1 MAIFH
6 GARLLL
12 GLHGGFQP
20 CALLIG
26 EPFGFCRAVDEVKQ
40 HHDAEQQRRNRLQH
54 EHPLPTGKAE
64 QAVHLQQSGGD
75 GRTQRGGERR
85 GSHKDGGD
93 LRTFRRR
100 EPVAEIEDDAGEET
114 GFRHA
119 KRFKVGLKD
128 ERRTLCIGAI
138 DSAARGLVPA
148 LLNLFVPLHPHCDI
162 HIIEDKTINLIPKL
176 KSGWLDMIF
185 IREPQSIDASLAVR
199 FITRES
205 CVLAVPI
212 QHALAD
218 RERVAVADFQHEAM
232 IIPDRRT
239 RPHSHDLTMSLFKL
253 AGFTPHIA
261 QFAEEK
267 QTILS
272 LVAAGLGLAVV
283 PASYRTM
290 NSDSVSYIAL
300 DLPEEIK
307 GLPLSIA
314 WQKGNEDRFLR
325 EMLRLL
331 HEHQREL
338 TEKL

>member
-1 MAIFH
+1 VDINQLRCFVAVGKELHFGRAAQKMEMMPASLSRFI
-6 GARLLL
+6 RLLEEDL
-12 GLHGGFQP
+12 GVRLLNRSTRNVSLTAEG
-20 CALLIG
+20 AL
-26 EPFGFCRAVDEVKQ
+26 FF
-40 HHDAEQQRRNRLQH
+40 
-54 EHPLPTGKAE
+54 
-64 QAVHLQQSGGD
+64 
-75 GRTQRGGERR
+75 
-85 GSHKDGGD
+85 
-93 LRTFRRR
+93 
-100 EPVAEIEDDAGEET
+100 DDASKLIDQ
-114 GFRHA
+114 FDALA

-128 ERRTLCIGAI
+128 ERRTLRIGAI

-148 LLNLFVPLHPHCDI
+148 LLNLFVPLHPHSDI

-212 QHALAD
+212 QHVLAD

-300 DLPEEIK
+300 DLPEQIK

-338 TEKL
+338 TDKL

>member
-1 MAIFH
+1 MDINQLRCFVSVGKELHFGRAAQKMEMMPASLSRFI
-6 GARLLL
+6 RLLEEDL
-12 GLHGGFQP
+12 GVRLLNRSTRNVSLTAEG
-20 CALLIG
+20 AL
-26 EPFGFCRAVDEVKQ
+26 FF
-40 HHDAEQQRRNRLQH
+40 
-54 EHPLPTGKAE
+54 
-64 QAVHLQQSGGD
+64 
-75 GRTQRGGERR
+75 
-85 GSHKDGGD
+85 
-93 LRTFRRR
+93 
-100 EPVAEIEDDAGEET
+100 DDASKLIDQ
-114 GFRHA
+114 FDALA

-128 ERRTLCIGAI
+128 ERRTLRIGAI

-148 LLNLFVPLHPHCDI
+148 LLNLFVPLHPHSDI

-212 QHALAD
+212 QHALAA

-300 DLPEEIK
+300 DLPEQIK

>member
-1 MAIFH
+1 MDINQLRCFVAVGKELHFGRAAQKMEMMPASLSRFI
-6 GARLLL
+6 RLLEEDL
-12 GLHGGFQP
+12 GVRLLNRSTRNVSLTAEG
-20 CALLIG
+20 AL
-26 EPFGFCRAVDEVKQ
+26 FF
-40 HHDAEQQRRNRLQH
+40 
-54 EHPLPTGKAE
+54 
-64 QAVHLQQSGGD
+64 
-75 GRTQRGGERR
+75 
-85 GSHKDGGD
+85 
-93 LRTFRRR
+93 
-100 EPVAEIEDDAGEET
+100 DDASKLIDQ
-114 GFRHA
+114 FDALA

-128 ERRTLCIGAI
+128 ERRTLRIGAI

-148 LLNLFVPLHPHCDI
+148 LLNLFVPLHPHSDI

-185 IREPQSIDASLAVR
+185 IREPQSIDATLAVR

-212 QHALAD
+212 QHELAQ

-239 RPHSHDLTMSLFKL
+239 RPHSHDLTMSLFKQ

-272 LVAAGLGLAVV
+272 LVSAGLGLAVV

-300 DLPEEIK
+300 ELPEEIK

-314 WQKGNEDRFLR
+314 WQKGNEDSFLLD
-325 EMLRLL
+325 MLGLL
-331 HEHQREL
+331 QEHQREL
-338 TEKL
+338 TAKL

>member
-1 MAIFH
+1 VDINQLRCFVSVGKELHFGRAAQKMEMMPASLSRFI
-6 GARLLL
+6 RLLEEDL
-12 GLHGGFQP
+12 GVRLLNRSTRNVSLTAEG
-20 CALLIG
+20 AL
-26 EPFGFCRAVDEVKQ
+26 FF
-40 HHDAEQQRRNRLQH
+40 
-54 EHPLPTGKAE
+54 
-64 QAVHLQQSGGD
+64 
-75 GRTQRGGERR
+75 
-85 GSHKDGGD
+85 
-93 LRTFRRR
+93 
-100 EPVAEIEDDAGEET
+100 DDASKLIDQ
-114 GFRHA
+114 FDALA

-128 ERRTLCIGAI
+128 ERRTLRIGAI

-148 LLNLFVPLHPHCDI
+148 LLNLFVPLHPHSDI

-212 QHALAD
+212 QHVLAD

-300 DLPEEIK
+300 DLPEQIK

-338 TEKL
+338 TDKL

>member
-1 MAIFH
+1 MDINQLRCFVAVGKELHFGRAAQKMEMMPASLSRFI
-6 GARLLL
+6 RLLEEDL
-12 GLHGGFQP
+12 GVRLLNRSTRNVSLTAEG
-20 CALLIG
+20 AL
-26 EPFGFCRAVDEVKQ
+26 FF
-40 HHDAEQQRRNRLQH
+40 
-54 EHPLPTGKAE
+54 
-64 QAVHLQQSGGD
+64 
-75 GRTQRGGERR
+75 
-85 GSHKDGGD
+85 
-93 LRTFRRR
+93 
-100 EPVAEIEDDAGEET
+100 DDASKLIDQ
-114 GFRHA
+114 FDALA

-128 ERRTLCIGAI
+128 ERRTLRIGAI

-148 LLNLFVPLHPHCDI
+148 LLNLFVPLHPHSDI

-212 QHALAD
+212 QHVLAD

-300 DLPEEIK
+300 DLPEQIK

>member
-1 MAIFH
+1 MDINQLRCFVSVGKELHFGRAAQKMEMMPASLSRFI
-6 GARLLL
+6 RLLEEDL
-12 GLHGGFQP
+12 GVRLLNRSTRNVSLTAEG
-20 CALLIG
+20 AL
-26 EPFGFCRAVDEVKQ
+26 FF
-40 HHDAEQQRRNRLQH
+40 
-54 EHPLPTGKAE
+54 
-64 QAVHLQQSGGD
+64 
-75 GRTQRGGERR
+75 
-85 GSHKDGGD
+85 
-93 LRTFRRR
+93 
-100 EPVAEIEDDAGEET
+100 DDASKLIDQ
-114 GFRHA
+114 FDALA

-128 ERRTLCIGAI
+128 ERRTLRIGAI

-148 LLNLFVPLHPHCDI
+148 LLNLFVPLHPHSDI

-212 QHALAD
+212 QHALAA

-300 DLPEEIK
+300 DLPEQIK

-314 WQKGNEDRFLR
+314 WQKGNEDSFLLD
-325 EMLRLL
+325 MLRLL
-331 HEHQREL
+331 REHHGEL
-338 TEKL
+338 TENL

>member
-1 MAIFH
+1 MDINQLRCFIAVGKELHFGRAAQKMEMMPASLSRFI
-6 GARLLL
+6 RLLEEDL
-12 GLHGGFQP
+12 GVRLLNRSTRNVSLTAEG
-20 CALLIG
+20 AL
-26 EPFGFCRAVDEVKQ
+26 FF
-40 HHDAEQQRRNRLQH
+40 
-54 EHPLPTGKAE
+54 
-64 QAVHLQQSGGD
+64 
-75 GRTQRGGERR
+75 
-85 GSHKDGGD
+85 
-93 LRTFRRR
+93 
-100 EPVAEIEDDAGEET
+100 DDASKLIDQ
-114 GFRHA
+114 FDALA
-119 KRFKVGLKD
+119 KRFKVKLKD
-128 ERRTLCIGAI
+128 ERRTLRIGAI

-148 LLNLFVPLHPHCDI
+148 LLNLFVPLHPHSDI

-212 QHALAD
+212 QHALAA

-300 DLPEEIK
+300 DLPEQIK

-314 WQKGNEDRFLR
+314 WQKGNEDSFLLD
-325 EMLRLL
+325 MLRLL
-331 HEHQREL
+331 REHHGEL
-338 TEKL
+338 TENL

>member
-1 MAIFH
+1 MRCFISVGKELHFGRAAQKMEMMPASLSRFI
-6 GARLLL
+6 RLLEEDL
-12 GLHGGFQP
+12 GVRLLNRSTRNVSLTAEG
-20 CALLIG
+20 AL
-26 EPFGFCRAVDEVKQ
+26 FF
-40 HHDAEQQRRNRLQH
+40 
-54 EHPLPTGKAE
+54 
-64 QAVHLQQSGGD
+64 
-75 GRTQRGGERR
+75 
-85 GSHKDGGD
+85 
-93 LRTFRRR
+93 
-100 EPVAEIEDDAGEET
+100 DDASKLIDQ
-114 GFRHA
+114 FDALA

-128 ERRTLCIGAI
+128 ERRTLRIGAI

-148 LLNLFVPLHPHCDI
+148 LLNLFVPLHPHSDI

-212 QHALAD
+212 QHALAA

-300 DLPEEIK
+300 DLPEQIK

-338 TEKL
+338 TDKL

>member
-1 MAIFH
+1 MDINQLRCFVAVGKELHFGRAAQKMEMMPASLSRFI
-6 GARLLL
+6 RLLEEDL
-12 GLHGGFQP
+12 GVRLLNRSTRNVSLTAEG
-20 CALLIG
+20 AL
-26 EPFGFCRAVDEVKQ
+26 FF
-40 HHDAEQQRRNRLQH
+40 
-54 EHPLPTGKAE
+54 
-64 QAVHLQQSGGD
+64 
-75 GRTQRGGERR
+75 
-85 GSHKDGGD
+85 
-93 LRTFRRR
+93 
-100 EPVAEIEDDAGEET
+100 DDASKLIDQ
-114 GFRHA
+114 FDALA

-128 ERRTLCIGAI
+128 ERRTLRIGAI

-148 LLNLFVPLHPHCDI
+148 LLNLFVPLHPHSDI

-212 QHALAD
+212 QHVLAD

-253 AGFTPHIA
+253 AGCTPHIA

-300 DLPEEIK
+300 DLPEQIK
-307 GLPLSIA
+307 RLPLSIA

>member
-1 MAIFH
+1 MDINQLRCFVSVGKELHFGRAAQKMEMMPASLSRFI
-6 GARLLL
+6 RLLEEDL
-12 GLHGGFQP
+12 GVRLLNRSTRNVSLTAEG
-20 CALLIG
+20 AL
-26 EPFGFCRAVDEVKQ
+26 FF
-40 HHDAEQQRRNRLQH
+40 
-54 EHPLPTGKAE
+54 
-64 QAVHLQQSGGD
+64 
-75 GRTQRGGERR
+75 
-85 GSHKDGGD
+85 
-93 LRTFRRR
+93 
-100 EPVAEIEDDAGEET
+100 DDASKLIDQ
-114 GFRHA
+114 FDALA

-128 ERRTLCIGAI
+128 ERRTLRIGAI

-148 LLNLFVPLHPHCDI
+148 LLNLFVPLHPHSDI

-212 QHALAD
+212 QHVLAD

-300 DLPEEIK
+300 DLPEQIK

-338 TEKL
+338 TERL

>member
-1 MAIFH
+1 
-6 GARLLL
+6 
-12 GLHGGFQP
+12 
-20 CALLIG
+20 
-26 EPFGFCRAVDEVKQ
+26 
-40 HHDAEQQRRNRLQH
+40 
-54 EHPLPTGKAE
+54 
-64 QAVHLQQSGGD
+64 
-75 GRTQRGGERR
+75 
-85 GSHKDGGD
+85 
-93 LRTFRRR
+93 
-100 EPVAEIEDDAGEET
+100 
-114 GFRHA
+114 
-119 KRFKVGLKD
+119 
-128 ERRTLCIGAI
+128 
-138 DSAARGLVPA
+138 
-148 LLNLFVPLHPHCDI
+148 
-162 HIIEDKTINLIPKL
+162 
-176 KSGWLDMIF
+176 
-185 IREPQSIDASLAVR
+185 
-199 FITRES
+199 
-205 CVLAVPI
+205 
-212 QHALAD
+212 
-218 RERVAVADFQHEAM
+218 M

-300 DLPEEIK
+300 DLPEQIK

-338 TEKL
+338 TDKL

>member
-1 MAIFH
+1 MDINQLRCFVAVGKELHFGRAAQKMEMMPASLSRFI
-6 GARLLL
+6 RLLEEDL
-12 GLHGGFQP
+12 GVRLLNRSTRNVSLTAEG
-20 CALLIG
+20 AL
-26 EPFGFCRAVDEVKQ
+26 FF
-40 HHDAEQQRRNRLQH
+40 
-54 EHPLPTGKAE
+54 
-64 QAVHLQQSGGD
+64 
-75 GRTQRGGERR
+75 
-85 GSHKDGGD
+85 
-93 LRTFRRR
+93 
-100 EPVAEIEDDAGEET
+100 DDASKLIDQ
-114 GFRHA
+114 FDALA

-128 ERRTLCIGAI
+128 ERRTLRIGAI

-148 LLNLFVPLHPHCDI
+148 LLNLFVPLHPHSDI

-212 QHALAD
+212 QHVLAE

-290 NSDSVSYIAL
+290 NSDSVRYIAL
-300 DLPEEIK
+300 DLPEQIK

>member
-1 MAIFH
+1 VDINQLRCFIAVGKELHFGRAAQKMEMMPASLSRFI
-6 GARLLL
+6 RLLEEDL
-12 GLHGGFQP
+12 GVRLLNRSTRNVSLTAEG
-20 CALLIG
+20 AL
-26 EPFGFCRAVDEVKQ
+26 FF
-40 HHDAEQQRRNRLQH
+40 
-54 EHPLPTGKAE
+54 
-64 QAVHLQQSGGD
+64 
-75 GRTQRGGERR
+75 
-85 GSHKDGGD
+85 
-93 LRTFRRR
+93 
-100 EPVAEIEDDAGEET
+100 DDASKLIDQ
-114 GFRHA
+114 FDALA

-128 ERRTLCIGAI
+128 ERRTLRIGAI

-148 LLNLFVPLHPHCDI
+148 LLNLFVPLHPHSDI

-290 NSDSVSYIAL
+290 NSDSVRYIAL
-300 DLPEEIK
+300 DLPEQIK

-338 TEKL
+338 TDKL

>member
-1 MAIFH
+1 VDINQLRCFIAVGKELHFGRAAQKMEMMPASLSRFI
-6 GARLLL
+6 RLLEEDL
-12 GLHGGFQP
+12 GVRLLNRSTRNVSLTAEG
-20 CALLIG
+20 AL
-26 EPFGFCRAVDEVKQ
+26 FF
-40 HHDAEQQRRNRLQH
+40 
-54 EHPLPTGKAE
+54 
-64 QAVHLQQSGGD
+64 
-75 GRTQRGGERR
+75 
-85 GSHKDGGD
+85 
-93 LRTFRRR
+93 
-100 EPVAEIEDDAGEET
+100 DDARKLIDQ
-114 GFRHA
+114 FDALA

-128 ERRTLCIGAI
+128 ERRTLRIGAI

-148 LLNLFVPLHPHCDI
+148 LLNLFVPLHPHSDI

-290 NSDSVSYIAL
+290 NSDSVRYIAL
-300 DLPEEIK
+300 DLPEQIK

-338 TEKL
+338 TDKL

>member
-1 MAIFH
+1 MDINQLRCFVAVGKELHFGRAAQKMEMMPASLSRFI
-6 GARLLL
+6 RLLEEDL
-12 GLHGGFQP
+12 GVRLLNRSTRNVSLTAEG
-20 CALLIG
+20 AL
-26 EPFGFCRAVDEVKQ
+26 FF
-40 HHDAEQQRRNRLQH
+40 
-54 EHPLPTGKAE
+54 
-64 QAVHLQQSGGD
+64 
-75 GRTQRGGERR
+75 
-85 GSHKDGGD
+85 
-93 LRTFRRR
+93 
-100 EPVAEIEDDAGEET
+100 DDASKLIDQ
-114 GFRHA
+114 FDALA

-128 ERRTLCIGAI
+128 ERRTLRIGAI

-148 LLNLFVPLHPHCDI
+148 LLNLFVPLHPHSDI
-162 HIIEDKTINLIPKL
+162 HIIEDKTINLMPKL

-185 IREPQSIDASLAVR
+185 IREPQSIDATLAVR

-212 QHALAD
+212 QHALAQ
-218 RERVAVADFQHEAM
+218 RERVVVADFQHEAM

-239 RPHSHDLTMSLFKL
+239 RPHSHDLTMSLFKQ

-272 LVAAGLGLAVV
+272 LVSAGLGLAVV

-314 WQKGNEDRFLR
+314 WQKGNEDRFLLD
-325 EMLRLL
+325 MLRLL

-338 TEKL
+338 TAKL

>member
-1 MAIFH
+1 VDINQLRCFVSVGKELHFGRAAQKMEMMPASLSRFI
-6 GARLLL
+6 RLLEEDL
-12 GLHGGFQP
+12 GVRLLNRSTRNVSLTAEG
-20 CALLIG
+20 AL
-26 EPFGFCRAVDEVKQ
+26 FF
-40 HHDAEQQRRNRLQH
+40 
-54 EHPLPTGKAE
+54 
-64 QAVHLQQSGGD
+64 
-75 GRTQRGGERR
+75 
-85 GSHKDGGD
+85 
-93 LRTFRRR
+93 
-100 EPVAEIEDDAGEET
+100 DDASKLIDQ
-114 GFRHA
+114 FDALA

-128 ERRTLCIGAI
+128 ERRTLRIGAI

-148 LLNLFVPLHPHCDI
+148 LLNLFVPLHPHSDI

-212 QHALAD
+212 QHALAA

-300 DLPEEIK
+300 DLPEQIK

-314 WQKGNEDRFLR
+314 WQKGNEDSFLLD
-325 EMLRLL
+325 MLRLL
-331 HEHQREL
+331 REHHGEL
-338 TEKL
+338 TENL

>member
-1 MAIFH
+1 MDINQLRCFVAVGKELHFGRAAQRMEMMPASLSRFIRLLEEDLGVRLLNRSTRNVSLTAEGAIFFDE
-6 GARLLL
+6 ASKLIDQ
-12 GLHGGFQP
+12 FD
-20 CALLIG
+20 AL
-26 EPFGFCRAVDEVKQ
+26 AQ
-40 HHDAEQQRRNRLQH
+40 
-54 EHPLPTGKAE
+54 
-64 QAVHLQQSGGD
+64 
-75 GRTQRGGERR
+75 
-85 GSHKDGGD
+85 
-93 LRTFRRR
+93 
-100 EPVAEIEDDAGEET
+100 
-114 GFRHA
+114 
-119 KRFKVGLKD
+119 RFKVGLKD
-128 ERRTLCIGAI
+128 ERRTLRIGAI

-148 LLNLFVPLHPHCDI
+148 LLNLFVPLHPHSDI

-212 QHALAD
+212 QHALAQ
-218 RERVAVADFQHEAM
+218 REQVAVADFQHEAM

-239 RPHSHDLTMSLFKL
+239 RPHSHDLTMNLFKL
-253 AGFTPHIA
+253 AGLTPHIA

-272 LVAAGLGLAVV
+272 LVSAGLGLAVV

-290 NSDSVSYIAL
+290 NSDSVRYIAL
-300 DLPEEIK
+300 DLPEQIK

-314 WQKGNEDRFLR
+314 WQKGNEDGFLL

-331 HEHQREL
+331 HENECEL

>member
-1 MAIFH
+1 MDINQLRCFVAVGKELHFGRAAQKMEMMPASLSRFI
-6 GARLLL
+6 RLLEEDL
-12 GLHGGFQP
+12 GVRLLNRSTRNVSLTAEG
-20 CALLIG
+20 AL
-26 EPFGFCRAVDEVKQ
+26 FF
-40 HHDAEQQRRNRLQH
+40 
-54 EHPLPTGKAE
+54 
-64 QAVHLQQSGGD
+64 
-75 GRTQRGGERR
+75 
-85 GSHKDGGD
+85 
-93 LRTFRRR
+93 
-100 EPVAEIEDDAGEET
+100 DDASKLIDQ
-114 GFRHA
+114 FDALA
-119 KRFKVGLKD
+119 KRFRVGLKD
-128 ERRTLCIGAI
+128 ERRTLRIGAI

-148 LLNLFVPLHPHCDI
+148 LLNLFVPLHPHSDI

-212 QHALAD
+212 QHVLAD

-300 DLPEEIK
+300 DLPEQIK

-338 TEKL
+338 TDKL

>member
-1 MAIFH
+1 MDINQLRCFVAVGKELHFGRAAQRMEMMPASLSRFI
-6 GARLLL
+6 RLLEEDL
-12 GLHGGFQP
+12 GVRLLNRSTRNVSLTAEGAICFDEASKLIDQFD
-20 CALLIG
+20 AL
-26 EPFGFCRAVDEVKQ
+26 AQ
-40 HHDAEQQRRNRLQH
+40 
-54 EHPLPTGKAE
+54 
-64 QAVHLQQSGGD
+64 
-75 GRTQRGGERR
+75 
-85 GSHKDGGD
+85 
-93 LRTFRRR
+93 
-100 EPVAEIEDDAGEET
+100 
-114 GFRHA
+114 
-119 KRFKVGLKD
+119 RFKVGLKD
-128 ERRTLCIGAI
+128 ERRTLRIGAI

-148 LLNLFVPLHPHCDI
+148 LLNLFVPLHPHSDI

-212 QHALAD
+212 QHALAQ
-218 RERVAVADFQHEAM
+218 RERVAVVDFQHEAM

-253 AGFTPHIA
+253 AGLTPHIA

-272 LVAAGLGLAVV
+272 LVSAGLGLAVV

-290 NSDSVSYIAL
+290 NSDSVRYIAL
-300 DLPEEIK
+300 DLPEQIK

-314 WQKGNEDRFLR
+314 WQKGNEDAFLL

-331 HEHQREL
+331 HENECEL

>member
-1 MAIFH
+1 MDINQLRCFVSVGKELHFGRAAQKMEMMPASLSRFI
-6 GARLLL
+6 RLLEEDL
-12 GLHGGFQP
+12 GVRLLNRSTRNVSLTAEG
-20 CALLIG
+20 AL
-26 EPFGFCRAVDEVKQ
+26 FF
-40 HHDAEQQRRNRLQH
+40 
-54 EHPLPTGKAE
+54 
-64 QAVHLQQSGGD
+64 
-75 GRTQRGGERR
+75 
-85 GSHKDGGD
+85 
-93 LRTFRRR
+93 
-100 EPVAEIEDDAGEET
+100 DDASKLIDQ
-114 GFRHA
+114 FDALA

-128 ERRTLCIGAI
+128 ERRTLRIGAI

-148 LLNLFVPLHPHCDI
+148 LLNLFVPLHPHSDI

-300 DLPEEIK
+300 DLPEQIK

-338 TEKL
+338 TDKL

>member
-1 MAIFH
+1 MDINQLRCFVAVGKELHFGRAAQKMEMMPASLSRFI
-6 GARLLL
+6 RLLEEDL
-12 GLHGGFQP
+12 GVRLLNRSTRNVSLTAEG
-20 CALLIG
+20 AL
-26 EPFGFCRAVDEVKQ
+26 FF
-40 HHDAEQQRRNRLQH
+40 
-54 EHPLPTGKAE
+54 
-64 QAVHLQQSGGD
+64 
-75 GRTQRGGERR
+75 
-85 GSHKDGGD
+85 
-93 LRTFRRR
+93 
-100 EPVAEIEDDAGEET
+100 DDASKLIDQ
-114 GFRHA
+114 FDALA

-128 ERRTLCIGAI
+128 ERRTLRIGAI

-148 LLNLFVPLHPHCDI
+148 LLNLFVPLHPHSDI
-162 HIIEDKTINLIPKL
+162 HIIEDKTINLMPKL

-185 IREPQSIDASLAVR
+185 IREPQSIDATLAVR

-212 QHALAD
+212 QHALAQRD
-218 RERVAVADFQHEAM
+218 RVAVADFQHEAM

-272 LVAAGLGLAVV
+272 LVSAGLGLAVV

-314 WQKGNEDRFLR
+314 WQKGNEDRFLLD
-325 EMLRLL
+325 MLRLL

-338 TEKL
+338 TAKL

>member
-1 MAIFH
+1 MDINQLRCFIAVGKELHFGRAAQKMEMMPASLSRFI
-6 GARLLL
+6 RLLEEDL
-12 GLHGGFQP
+12 GVRLLNRSTRNVSLTAEG
-20 CALLIG
+20 AL
-26 EPFGFCRAVDEVKQ
+26 FF
-40 HHDAEQQRRNRLQH
+40 
-54 EHPLPTGKAE
+54 
-64 QAVHLQQSGGD
+64 
-75 GRTQRGGERR
+75 
-85 GSHKDGGD
+85 
-93 LRTFRRR
+93 
-100 EPVAEIEDDAGEET
+100 DDASKLIDQ
-114 GFRHA
+114 FDA
-119 KRFKVGLKD
+119 LKD
-128 ERRTLCIGAI
+128 ERRTLRIGAI

-148 LLNLFVPLHPHCDI
+148 LLNLFVPLHPHSDI

-212 QHALAD
+212 QHALAA

-300 DLPEEIK
+300 DLPEQIK

-314 WQKGNEDRFLR
+314 WQKGNEDSFLLD
-325 EMLRLL
+325 MLRLL
-331 HEHQREL
+331 REHHGEL
-338 TEKL
+338 TENL

>member
-1 MAIFH
+1 MRCFVAVGKELHFGRAAQKMEMMPASLSRFI
-6 GARLLL
+6 RLLEEDL
-12 GLHGGFQP
+12 GVRLLNRSTRNVSLTAEG
-20 CALLIG
+20 AL
-26 EPFGFCRAVDEVKQ
+26 FF
-40 HHDAEQQRRNRLQH
+40 
-54 EHPLPTGKAE
+54 
-64 QAVHLQQSGGD
+64 
-75 GRTQRGGERR
+75 
-85 GSHKDGGD
+85 
-93 LRTFRRR
+93 
-100 EPVAEIEDDAGEET
+100 DDASKLIDQ
-114 GFRHA
+114 FDVLA

-128 ERRTLCIGAI
+128 ERRTLRIGAI

-148 LLNLFVPLHPHCDI
+148 LLNLFVPLHQHSDI

-212 QHALAD
+212 QHALAG
-218 RERVAVADFQHEAM
+218 REQVAVADFQHEAM